1 MPAEHRAASEDR
13 GRVVWLRPNA
23 GTGTG
28 PVPRVLAQGRG
39 PVEGLAR
46 YARTGEPDDYRHRMI
61 NNALALVVLAFL
73 VVAGLWLADRIAD
86 LRQTQDC
93 VLSGRRVCA
102 PITAVSPGRY

>member
-1 MPAEHRAASEDR
+1 M
-13 GRVVWLRPNA
+13 
-23 GTGTG
+23 GTG
-28 PVPRVLAQGRG
+28 PVPHVLAQDRG

-46 YARTGEPDDYRHRMI
+46 YARTGEADDYRHRMI
-61 NNALALVVLAFL
+61 NNVLALMVLAFL

-102 PITAVSPGRY
+102 PITAVPPGRD